1 MLLRCLG
8 KGRKEEGKALVSM
21 KGSRT
26 TMKGLEIF
34 SEVLDYLR
42 NEPLRVYK
50 IVGSFIPYIWNAVF
64 YMSSSNVFPSLQPVN
79 NVSLFPFYLIRK
91 TGLITV

>member
-8 KGRKEEGKALVSM
+8 RVRKEEGKALVRM

-42 NEPLRVYK
+42 NEPLRVYE
-50 IVGSFIPYIWNAVF
+50 IVGSFIPYIWNAVSTCQAAMAF
-64 YMSSSNVFPSLQPVN
+64 R
-79 NVSLFPFYLIRK
+79 PFK
-91 TGLITV
+91 QSTM